1 MKRTIAMALLVSAA
15 LTAHAQTTPTTP
27 AAASPAKKELVAKVI
42 ALQHGSIENLA
53 RNIVERPA
61 MQLMQEAGR
70 VLQTQVAP
78 ERRDAAAKSIEA
90 DVKKFVDDANPV
102 LRERALKIA
111 PATLA
116 PLLEERLSE
125 DDLKQLVAWLESSAA
140 KKYQQVAGELQ
151 QALAQKIAGEAN
163 TLLEPKLQALQQ
175 KIRTTLG
182 VPAPAA
188 QGSKPAAAAAPAAKA
203 SGK

>member
-1 MKRTIAMALLVSAA
+1 MKRTIAMALLISAA
-15 LTAHAQTTPTTP
+15 LTAHAQTAPTT
-27 AAASPAKKELVAKVI
+27 AATTSPAKKELVAKVI
-42 ALQHGSIENLA
+42 ALQHDSIENLA

-70 VLQTQVAP
+70 ALQTQVAP
-78 ERRDAAAKSIEA
+78 EKREAAAKSIEA
-90 DVKKFVDDANPV
+90 DIKKFVDESSPV
-102 LRERALKIA
+102 LRARALKVA
-111 PATLA
+111 PAVLA
-116 PLLEERLSE
+116 PLLEEKLSE

-140 KKYQQVAGELQ
+140 KRYQQVAGELQ
-151 QALAQKIAGEAN
+151 QVLAQKVAGEAG

-188 QGSKPAAAAAPAAKA
+188 QGSTPAAANAPAAKA